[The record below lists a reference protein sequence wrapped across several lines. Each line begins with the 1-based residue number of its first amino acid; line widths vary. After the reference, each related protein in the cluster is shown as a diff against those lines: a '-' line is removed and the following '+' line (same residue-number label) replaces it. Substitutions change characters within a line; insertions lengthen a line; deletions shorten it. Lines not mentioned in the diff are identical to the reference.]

1 MESDFEQED
10 TIVSNLGGVDFIG
23 LCSMIG
29 RRDLRLFHFT
39 DVRNLESI
47 FQHGIIP
54 RTHPQF
60 KELQVHRLDKS
71 RLDNNGTCLS
81 VGFPNYRMLWSKRI
95 QENSFAILELDTL
108 CLLSGNWLA
117 FPTNSATFN
126 HADSRQFAG
135 LQALERVFEDN
146 VPTTRGVL
154 ASRDNLGITKGW
166 STDPQAEVVVNERI
180 DPKFIIEVHF
190 DQPLN
195 KLNALRIFTS
205 PKPVPFRVSPELF
218 AGRADAI
225 FWKANRVITTVQS
238 ET

>member
-1 MESDFEQED
+1 MNSESELED
-10 TIVSNLGGVDFIG
+10 TIVSNLGGVDFID
-23 LCSMIG
+23 LCSIIG
-29 RRDLRLFHFT
+29 RRNLKLFHFT

-47 FQHGIIP
+47 FEHGIVP

-60 KELQVHRLDKS
+60 QRLNIHRMDTS

-95 QENSFAILELDTL
+95 RENSFAIVELDTL
-108 CLLSGNWLA
+108 CLISGNWLA

-126 HADSRQFAG
+126 HVDRTQFAG
-135 LQALERVFEDN
+135 IQALERIFEDN
-146 VPTTRGVL
+146 VPTTRGVP
-154 ASRDNLGITKGW
+154 ASRENLGIKNGW

-180 DPKFIIEVHF
+180 DPKFIMEVHF

-205 PKPVPFRVSPELF
+205 PKPVPFRVTPDLF
-218 AGRADAI
+218 AGRADAG
-225 FWKANRVITTVQS
+225 FWKENRVIPRVQS